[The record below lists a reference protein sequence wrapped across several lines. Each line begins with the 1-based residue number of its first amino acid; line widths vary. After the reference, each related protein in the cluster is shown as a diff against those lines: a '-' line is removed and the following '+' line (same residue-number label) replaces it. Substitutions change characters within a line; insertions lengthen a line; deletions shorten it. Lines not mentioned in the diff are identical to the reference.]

1 MSLQKSGYCIG
12 FTGMNAV
19 MVYEIERDEKL
30 VFKHCL
36 FIDYPNIF
44 KVLNMHQSDDG
55 SKIVLSIQHSNRSI
69 N

>member
-30 VFKHCL
+30 VFKRKYL
-36 FIDYPNIF
+36 
-44 KVLNMHQSDDG
+44 
-55 SKIVLSIQHSNRSI
+55 
-69 N
+69 